1 MSEQARPHDFVY
13 VHTDIPEGMTIRE
26 WRARRA
32 AERAARRE
40 RERAA
45 RRRRLRTAL
54 TARVAFAHARAIAR
68 SGAAIISRPAR
79 RGRRSARYPWPRI
92 RSFRRAAG

>member
-32 AERAARRE
+32 ARRE

-45 RRRRLRTAL
+45 RRRRLRTAV

-68 SGAAIISRPAR
+68 TGAAIISRLTRRRRRAAR
-79 RGRRSARYPWPRI
+79 DPRPRI